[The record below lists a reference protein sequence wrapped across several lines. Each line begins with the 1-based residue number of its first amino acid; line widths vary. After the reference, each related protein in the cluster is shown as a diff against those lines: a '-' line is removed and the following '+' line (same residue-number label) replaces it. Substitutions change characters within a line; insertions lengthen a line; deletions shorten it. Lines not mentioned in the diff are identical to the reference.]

1 MKNKFLFFICT
12 LLSLFFL
19 FGMFIYS
26 VKLTEDENHMRDFNT
41 KYQIFSILH
50 PSSFDF
56 AGEVLPSNSSEIFE
70 RIDKQMLKNIYWQSN
85 TLLYFKRANKYFPI
99 IEPILKKHNIP
110 DDFKFLALIESG
122 LQNVVSPAGATGFW
136 QILKSTAREY
146 NLEVN
151 SAIDERYNLEK
162 STEFACTYLKSAYN
176 QFGSWTMAAAS
187 YNMGKNGLQRRSL
200 EQKTNNYF
208 NLKLSSETSEYIFR
222 IVAVKEILQNPKKYG
237 FIFREKDLYTMPSFK
252 TIIIDSTINDLN
264 EFAISNSINFKLLK
278 EFNPWLRTNTLPNAS
293 RKSYDIKIP
302 LDTIFL
308 VFDEVKLSV
317 DSLK

>member
-1 MKNKFLFFICT
+1 MFYLGIAF
-12 LLSLFFL
+12 SL
-19 FGMFIYS
+19 
-26 VKLTEDENHMRDFNT
+26 
-41 KYQIFSILH
+41 
-50 PSSFDF
+50 
-56 AGEVLPSNSSEIFE
+56 
-70 RIDKQMLKNIYWQSN
+70 
-85 TLLYFKRANKYFPI
+85 
-99 IEPILKKHNIP
+99 
-110 DDFKFLALIESG
+110 
-122 LQNVVSPAGATGFW
+122 
-136 QILKSTAREY
+136 
-146 NLEVN
+146 
-151 SAIDERYNLEK
+151 
-162 STEFACTYLKSAYN
+162 N

-293 RKSYDIKIP
+293 RKSYNIKIP
-302 LDTIFL
+302 LDTVFL